1 LKFGANYRQLFMNFR
16 QHGEPSGQ
24 YSFGNVFTQQ
34 RAGAP
39 NSTTQGMGFASFLL
53 GYLDGGTIQHTFSS
67 AMESKYFGFY
77 AQDDWKVTNKL
88 TLNIGLRWD
97 VDLPRT
103 ERYNRLN
110 YWDITADSPIN
121 GKVPNL
127 PGRTLKGAMRF
138 VDSNNRRQT
147 PTDKNNWGPRFG
159 FVYAINNATVFRG
172 SYGIIYSPSVLQAA
186 GTSGSSGTA
195 AFQSSTGVSRSFDGD
210 VTAFARLDNPF
221 PNGFNR
227 PQGIAGGAATQLGL
241 GISDVFFIDNA
252 NPIIQEWS
260 ATLQRNLGKSFV
272 VEAGYLANK
281 GNHLIDGEGNMTY
294 NQLPSSY
301 WSLGNQLLGQNTVP
315 NPFYGVAG
323 INPTS
328 SLAQPTVA
336 YSQLL
341 RPFPQ
346 YTSVNGFR
354 KPQGNSIYH
363 AFTLSVTKR
372 YSNGLNLQASYT
384 TGKLLDDVS
393 QTVTFLG
400 AAGTKQDFYC
410 RSCERAISAQDVAQR
425 LVISSN
431 YELPFGKGR
440 KFMTS
445 APRALDAALGGWQV
459 NGILTL
465 QTALPMQITQNGNN
479 TQLGSSGQRP
489 SNNGKS
495 PKKTGPI
502 EDRLNSYFDQS
513 VFSQT
518 GNFAWGTVSRTSPDL
533 RGPRENNFDASLFKR
548 FVIREAL
555 QTELRAEAFNFFNHP
570 IWNGPGT
577 NVSTPG
583 TFGIIQSKGGQRRVM
598 QVALRIIW

>member
-1 LKFGANYRQLFMNFR
+1 
-16 QHGEPSGQ
+16 
-24 YSFGNVFTQQ
+24 
-34 RAGAP
+34 
-39 NSTTQGMGFASFLL
+39 
-53 GYLDGGTIQHTFSS
+53 
-67 AMESKYFGFY
+67 
-77 AQDDWKVTNKL
+77 
-88 TLNIGLRWD
+88 
-97 VDLPRT
+97 
-103 ERYNRLN
+103 
-110 YWDITADSPIN
+110 
-121 GKVPNL
+121 
-127 PGRTLKGAMRF
+127 
-138 VDSNNRRQT
+138 
-147 PTDKNNWGPRFG
+147 
-159 FVYAINNATVFRG
+159 
-172 SYGIIYSPSVLQAA
+172 
-186 GTSGSSGTA
+186 
-195 AFQSSTGVSRSFDGD
+195 
-210 VTAFARLDNPF
+210 
-221 PNGFNR
+221 
-227 PQGIAGGAATQLGL
+227 
-241 GISDVFFIDNA
+241 
-252 NPIIQEWS
+252 
-260 ATLQRNLGKSFV
+260 

-410 RSCERAISAQDVAQR
+410 RSCERAISAQDVSQR

-583 TFGIIQSKGGQRRVM
+583 TFGIIQSKGNQRRVM